1 MVLSIVKSYLFFT
14 VTMYFLGNI
23 FYITQLK
30 LPLDSLLL
38 SNQKNGVLEYS
49 SFAYG
54 FVLK

>member
-1 MVLSIVKSYLFFT
+1 MVLSIVKFFT

-30 LPLDSLLL
+30 FPLDSLLL
-38 SNQKNGVLEYS
+38 SNQKNGALEYY